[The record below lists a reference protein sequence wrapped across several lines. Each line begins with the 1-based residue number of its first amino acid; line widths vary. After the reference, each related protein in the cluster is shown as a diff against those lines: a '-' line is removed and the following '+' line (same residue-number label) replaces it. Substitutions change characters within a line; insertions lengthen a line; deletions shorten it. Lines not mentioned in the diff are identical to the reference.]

1 MRYFTGFF
9 FDWPLSM
16 VYPGILGISILLL
29 FSFIRINILFISPLL
44 FSYLSGCLMLLYG
57 ILITALTKPEN
68 DPLHYIHCYESG
80 SLLRIRI
87 AEELNHNDYYF
98 KYRAEVFGVDE
109 KRTKGN
115 IMIKIQKNGIDEL
128 MDQDQVLFTFNE
140 LTEFKGVMNPGG
152 YNVQQ
157 AMRRKKIHHQITLN
171 ENEFVQ
177 FSSDINTLR
186 ASASKL
192 RDRIIKSL
200 KERGFSKNE
209 FSVIEALLLGRRQD
223 ISSDLES
230 DYQNAG
236 AMHLLAI
243 SGLHIG
249 ILLFMLNWIL
259 KPMERYKSGKLIKF
273 ILLVTFLWIFAF
285 IAGLSPSVIRA
296 VGMFTILT
304 IGLFSKRRNHLAHY
318 LFTALFLSLLV
329 NPMYLFDIGFQLSY
343 TAVLS
348 IIIISPLI
356 KPIFR
361 PRHKIL
367 NYFWNLLV
375 VSIAAQIGVLPL
387 GLFYFHQF
395 SALFFL
401 SSLCII
407 PFLGI
412 VLGMGYFMIL
422 LDQFDLVPDFYIS
435 LFGWMIQMMNQTIS
449 VIGNLEGLIF
459 RDVFFSFSL
468 LTLCYVMIIFLVSGI
483 KTYSKKW
490 MFASLVCGILI
501 SLTFLV
507 EKILTQTSSDFIVF
521 HQYKQSLFLVR
532 RGNRGTIYMN
542 KEHDMKTVK
551 RFLSAYQLE
560 HFTLKVKDKKQAK
573 HFFKIGECRIM
584 VVDQSFLKDD
594 FGFGADVLILANSPN
609 INLERFIKNICP
621 KTIVADG
628 SNYYSYKSRWRSTAE
643 KYDIEFYDTFKE
655 GAYIHTK

>member
-1 MRYFTGFF
+1 
-9 FDWPLSM
+9 
-16 VYPGILGISILLL
+16 
-29 FSFIRINILFISPLL
+29 
-44 FSYLSGCLMLLYG
+44 MLLYG
-57 ILITALTKPEN
+57 ILITVLTKPEN
-68 DPLHYIHCYESG
+68 DPLNYIHCYESG
-80 SLLRIRI
+80 SLLRIKI

-98 KYRAEVFGVDE
+98 KYKGEVFGVD
-109 KRTKGN
+109 KRRTKGN
-115 IMIKIQKNGIDEL
+115 IMIKIQKNGIDEI
-128 MDQDQVLFTFNE
+128 MEQDQILFTFNE
-140 LTEFKGVMNPGG
+140 LSEFRGVMNPGG
-152 YNVQQ
+152 YNVQK
-157 AMRRKKIHHQITLN
+157 AMKRKKMHHQVTLGKK
-171 ENEFVQ
+171 EFIE
-177 FSSDINTLR
+177 FSPDINTLR
-186 ASASKL
+186 ASASRL
-192 RDRIIKSL
+192 RNRIIRSL
-200 KERGFSKNE
+200 KESDFSENE
-209 FSVIEALLLGRRQD
+209 FTVIEALLLGRRQD

-249 ILLFMLNWIL
+249 ILLFMLNWII
-259 KPMERYKSGKLIKF
+259 KPMERFKYGKFIKL
-273 ILLVTFLWIFAF
+273 ILLVIFLWIFAF

-296 VGMFTILT
+296 VVMFTILT
-304 IGLFSKRRNHLAHY
+304 IGLFSKRRNHLSHY
-318 LFTALFLSLLV
+318 LFTALFLSLLL

-361 PRHKIL
+361 SKYKIL

-395 SALFFL
+395 SALFFV

-412 VLGMGYFMIL
+412 VLGLGYFMII
-422 LDQFDLVPDFYIS
+422 LDQFDLVPDFYIKI
-435 LFGWMIQMMNQTIS
+435 FGWMIQTINETVS
-449 VIGNLEGLIF
+449 HIGNLEELIF
-459 RDVFFSFSL
+459 RDIFFSFSL
-468 LTLCYVMIIFLVSGI
+468 VLLCYVMIIFLVSSV
-483 KTYSKKW
+483 KTYSKNW

-521 HQYKQSLFLVR
+521 NQYKQSLFLAR
-532 RGNRGTIYMN
+532 RGNQGTIYTI
-542 KEHDMKTVK
+542 KEYDMKTVK
-551 RFLSAYQLE
+551 RLLSVYQLE
-560 HFTLKVKDKKQAK
+560 YFTLKVKDKKQGK
-573 HFFKIGECRIM
+573 HFFKIGEYRIM

-594 FGFGADVLILANSPN
+594 FGFGADVIILANSPK
-609 INLERFIKNICP
+609 INLERFIKNVRP

-628 SNYYSYKSRWRSTAE
+628 SNYYSYKSHWKNTAK

-655 GAYIHTK
+655 GAYIQTKEP